1 MDQQGLIPPSVPVP
15 SRSVILASC
24 AFRLLY
30 TLSISKSARG
40 CHCGYHIPG
49 HAASPVPALV
59 LRVRLPAPP
68 LAPRASWQLC
78 TEPPAPFPSSP
89 SPEALVPARYR
100 RCLGWALQLGLAQPL
115 PRAWCLQWSYS
126 WSCSCKG
133 RLLARAL
140 GWRGLWGTAPVF
152 VCLQNMFWMRNDSSG
167 SECRLTFAMLEE
179 GCQHCIDAA
188 CGPLPGGN

>member
-1 MDQQGLIPPSVPVP
+1 MPFVS
-15 SRSVILASC
+15 
-24 AFRLLY
+24 Y
-30 TLSISKSARG
+30 TL
-40 CHCGYHIPG
+40 YPFLNLPV
-49 HAASPVPALV
+49 AATVVITFLATLRLQSQPWCS
-59 LRVRLPAPP
+59 RVRLPAPP

-78 TEPPAPFPSSP
+78 AEPPAPFPSSP